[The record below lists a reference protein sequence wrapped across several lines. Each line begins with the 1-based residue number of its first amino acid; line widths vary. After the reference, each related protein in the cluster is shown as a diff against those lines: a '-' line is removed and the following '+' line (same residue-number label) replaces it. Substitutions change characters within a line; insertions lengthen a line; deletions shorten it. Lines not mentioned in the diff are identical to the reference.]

1 MNKTLYDEENDLLY
15 ISFSNGAY
23 SEVVNTNAL
32 TLYLDKNGNLKK
44 IAIKEAKKKGILD
57 ALTNLLTSIA
67 TWYNSITS

>member
-67 TWYNSITS
+67 T

>member
-1 MNKTLYDEENDLLY
+1 MNKALYDEANDLLY

-32 TLYLDKNGNLKK
+32 KLYLDKNGNLKR

-57 ALTNLLTSIA
+57 ALTNLLTNIA
-67 TWYNSITS
+67 T